1 MNTVKKTFITV
12 IGLALFAGAATS
24 AFAHSRDHH
33 GEAHAYR
40 AHVAMRDSGINRHQ
54 VKQHEHIYQGVR
66 SGQLT
71 RGEANHLRAE
81 QRSIHHEA
89 RHYKSDGMLTRAE
102 RRDLH
107 QDQRAASRHIYTEKH
122 DAIHR

>member
-1 MNTVKKTFITV
+1 MNTVKKTLVTV

-24 AFAHSRDHH
+24 SFAHSRDYH

-40 AHVAMRDSGINRHQ
+40 ANATMHHSGVYRHHVN
-54 VKQHEHIYQGVR
+54 QHERIHQGVR

-71 RGEANHLRAE
+71 RGEANHLRVE

-89 RHYKSDGMLTRAE
+89 RRYKSDGMLTRAE

-107 QDQRAASRHIYTEKH
+107 QDRHVASRHIYSEKH